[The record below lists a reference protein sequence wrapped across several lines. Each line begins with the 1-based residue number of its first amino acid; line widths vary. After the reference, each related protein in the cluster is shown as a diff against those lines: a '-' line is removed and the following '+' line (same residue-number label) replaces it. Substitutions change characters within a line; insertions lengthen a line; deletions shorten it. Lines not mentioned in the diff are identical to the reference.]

1 LGWNAVGECS
11 LKVNMN
17 NTVISITAVVAL
29 LALTGL
35 SLARDRSRSGLYFCA
50 ALTVTALL
58 ELFDLMALTAGVDAI
73 FWKRCALISESLLPP
88 LWLISSLTF
97 ARQAGPWKIG
107 RPLQAVIVLS
117 FLPVLLPFIKP
128 LDVFFY
134 APDFPSERLLFLNN
148 IGYFYYLGIMVWLV
162 CGLVNFEKTFAN
174 ASPSA
179 QYKIKFDIIGIGTIL
194 AVLIF
199 YYSQALLYRTL
210 NMSYLPVRSLM
221 YLVAA
226 AMMAYSMLR
235 VRGKVRIQVSRQA
248 AFKSVV
254 LVAVG
259 VYLLLIGFLGEGMQ
273 HFGVS
278 FPRTVTVS
286 FVFLLGIALL
296 ILMLSGRVRREVKVA
311 LHKNFYQHKHDY
323 RTQWLSF
330 TRQLSTSLTSD
341 ELLERI
347 LAAYCDIFGI
357 DGAALFLYED
367 SCGEYG
373 VTANYR
379 MESISGSIA
388 RENTLVGF
396 MEKND
401 WVVCIKDE
409 NPEIM
414 SENSHFFRNNE
425 ISFIVP
431 LFDGTH
437 LEGFIA
443 LGRIIKDDETYIYE
457 DYDLMKTIARQAS
470 LAILHQK
477 LSEQISHTR
486 EIEAIGNVATF
497 VAHDLKNQVSNLSL
511 IVENAARHIQNPE
524 FQQDMLESL
533 GNTVFRMQKLIARL
547 KNLGEKE
554 VHNPQ
559 LIDLLELVKNTAE
572 SVTGFKIIVSGKPVM
587 VSVEEEQIRN
597 VVMNLLMNGIEA
609 SESHE
614 PVVIEVGSSSAP
626 YIRVTDWGCGMTS
639 NYIRNELFKPFR
651 TSKSH
656 GLGIGLYQCRK
667 IIEAHGGRIEVA
679 SVAGRGTVFT
689 VWFSN
694 MDDHGTAAISESA

>member
-1 LGWNAVGECS
+1 
-11 LKVNMN
+11 MN
-17 NTVISITAVVAL
+17 NIAISIAAVIAL
-29 LALTGL
+29 LVLTGL
-35 SLARDRSRSGLYFCA
+35 SLYRDRSRSGLFFCA
-50 ALTVTALL
+50 ALAVTALL
-58 ELFDLMALTAGVDAI
+58 EFFDLMSLAAASDAF
-73 FWKRCALISESLLPP
+73 FWKNCALITESLLPP
-88 LWLISSLTF
+88 LWLVSSLTYS
-97 ARQAGPWKIG
+97 RQAGPWKIG
-107 RPLQAVIVLS
+107 RLLQLVVALA
-117 FLPVLLPFIKP
+117 FLTVLLPFIKP
-128 LDVFFY
+128 LDSFFY

-148 IGYFYYLGIMVWLV
+148 IGYFYYLGIMAWLV
-162 CGLVNFEKTFAN
+162 FCLVNFEKTFAN

-179 QYKIKFDIIGIGTIL
+179 QFKIKFDIIGLGTIL
-194 AVLIF
+194 SVLIF
-199 YYSQALLYRTL
+199 YFSQALLYRTL
-210 NMSYLPVRSLM
+210 NMNYLPVRSFM
-221 YLVAA
+221 YLVATG
-226 AMMAYSMLR
+226 MMFYSMLR
-235 VRGKVRIQVSRQA
+235 RRGNVRIQVSRQA

-259 VYLLLIGFLGEGMQ
+259 LYLLLIGFLGEGMQ

-330 TRQLSTSLTSD
+330 TKQLSTSRTSD

-367 SCGEYG
+367 SCGEYS
-373 VTANYR
+373 VTANFR
-379 MESISGSIA
+379 MESISGAIA
-388 RENTLVGF
+388 KENSLVNF

-414 SENSHFFRNNE
+414 PENRLFFSNNE

-431 LFDGTH
+431 LFDGAH

-443 LGRIIKDDETYIYE
+443 LGHIIKNDETYIYE

-477 LSEQISHTR
+477 LSEQISQNR

-497 VAHDLKNQVSNLSL
+497 VAHDLKNQVTNLSL

-524 FQQDMLESL
+524 FQQDMLDSL
-533 GNTVFRMQKLIARL
+533 GNTVGRMQKLIARL

-554 VHNPQ
+554 LCNPQ
-559 LIDLLELVKNTAE
+559 LVNLLVLVENSAA
-572 SVTGFKIIVSGKPVM
+572 SVSGAKIIVSGSAVM
-587 VSVEEEQIRN
+587 VRVEEEQIQN
-597 VVMNLLMNGIEA
+597 VVMNLLMNSIEA
-609 SESHE
+609 SDSSE
-614 PVVIEVGSSSAP
+614 PIVIEVGFSSAP

-639 NYIRNELFKPFR
+639 SYIRNELFKPFR

-667 IIEAHGGRIEVA
+667 IVEAHNGRIEVA

-694 MDDHGTAAISESA
+694 RDRSGEARLCESAQGEEYGKTSDS

>member
-1 LGWNAVGECS
+1 
-11 LKVNMN
+11 MN
-17 NTVISITAVVAL
+17 STVISIAAVIAL

-35 SLARDRSRSGLYFCA
+35 SLYRDRSRSGLFFCA
-50 ALTVTALL
+50 ALVVTALL
-58 ELFDLMALTAGVDAI
+58 ELFDLMSLAAVDSF
-73 FWKRCALISESLLPP
+73 FWKKCALVTESLLPP
-88 LWLISSLTF
+88 LWLLSSLTYS
-97 ARQAGPWKIG
+97 REAGPWKIG
-107 RPLQAVIVLS
+107 RPLQLVTVLA
-117 FLPVLLPFIKP
+117 FLTALLPFIKP
-128 LDVFFY
+128 LNVFYY
-134 APDFPSERLLFLNN
+134 APDFPAERLLFLNN

-162 CGLVNFEKTFAN
+162 FCLVNFEKTFVN

-179 QYKIKFDIIGIGTIL
+179 QFKIKFEIIGLGTIL

-199 YYSQALLYRTL
+199 YFSQALLYRTL
-210 NMSYLPVRSLM
+210 NMNYLPVRSLM
-221 YLVAA
+221 YLVATG
-226 AMMAYSMLR
+226 MLAYSMLR
-235 VRGKVRIQVSRQA
+235 IRGKVRIQVSRQA

-259 VYLLLIGFLGEGMQ
+259 VYLLLIGIMGEGMQ
-273 HFGVS
+273 YFGVS
-278 FPRTVTVS
+278 FSRTVTVS

-296 ILMLSGRVRREVKVA
+296 ILMLSNRVRREVTVA

-330 TRQLSTSLTSD
+330 TKQLSTSRTSD

-357 DGAALFLYED
+357 DGAALFLYEG
-367 SCGEYG
+367 SCGEYSM
-373 VTANYR
+373 TANYR
-379 MESISGSIA
+379 MESISGAVAS
-388 RENTLVGF
+388 ENSLISF

-401 WVVCIKDE
+401 WVVCVKDE
-409 NPEIM
+409 NPEIIV
-414 SENSHFFRNNE
+414 ENRLFFSNNE

-443 LGRIIKDDETYIYE
+443 LGHIIKSDETYIYE

-477 LSEQISHTR
+477 LSERISQTR
-486 EIEAIGNVATF
+486 EIEAIGNMATF
-497 VAHDLKNQVSNLSL
+497 VAHDLKNQVTNLSL

-524 FQQDMLESL
+524 FQQDMLDSL
-533 GNTVFRMQKLIARL
+533 GNTVGRMQKLISRL

-554 VHNPQ
+554 PYNPQ
-559 LIDLLELVKNTAE
+559 LVNLLELVENTAA
-572 SVTGFKIIVSGKPVM
+572 SVTGAKIIVSGSAAM
-587 VSVEEEQIRN
+587 VRVEKEQIQN
-597 VVMNLLMNGIEA
+597 VVMNLLMNSIEA
-609 SESHE
+609 SDSND
-614 PVVIEVGSSSAP
+614 PIVIEVGFSSAP

-639 NYIRNELFKPFR
+639 SYIRNELFKPFR

-667 IIEAHGGRIEVA
+667 IIEAHDGRIEVV
-679 SVAGRGTVFT
+679 SVASKGTVFT
-689 VWFSN
+689 VWFRSQDGN
-694 MDDHGTAAISESA
+694 GESRLSESA

>member
-1 LGWNAVGECS
+1 
-11 LKVNMN
+11 MN
-17 NTVISITAVVAL
+17 NTVISIAAVLAL
-29 LALTGL
+29 LALAGL
-35 SLARDRSRSGLYFCA
+35 SLSRDRSRSGLFFCA

-58 ELFDLMALTAGVDAI
+58 ELFDVMALTVAMDP
-73 FWKRCALISESLLPP
+73 FYWKKIALITESLLPP
-88 LWLISSLTF
+88 LWILSSLTYS
-97 ARQAGPWKIG
+97 RQAGPWKIS
-107 RPLQAVIVLS
+107 RPMQGAIYLA
-117 FLPVLLPFIKP
+117 FLYALLPFFIP
-128 LDVFFY
+128 LDTFFY
-134 APDFPSERLLFLNN
+134 APDFPAERLLFLNN
-148 IGYFYYLGIMVWLV
+148 IGYFYYFGIMVWLV
-162 CGLVNFEKTFAN
+162 FCLVNFEKTFAN

-179 QYKIKFDIIGIGTIL
+179 QFKIKFDIVGLGIIL

-210 NMSYLPVRSLM
+210 NMNYLPVRSLM

-226 AMMAYSMLR
+226 GMMVYSLLR
-235 VRGKVRIQVSRQA
+235 RRGKVQILVSRQA

-254 LVAVG
+254 LIAVG
-259 VYLLLIGFLGEGMQ
+259 IYLLLIGFLGEGMQ

-330 TRQLSTSLTSD
+330 TKQLSTSRTSD

-347 LAAYCDIFGI
+347 LAAYCEIFGI
-357 DGAALFLYED
+357 DGAALFLYEAG
-367 SCGEYG
+367 CGEYS
-373 VTANYR
+373 VTANFR
-379 MESISGSIA
+379 MESISGAVA
-388 RENTLVGF
+388 RENSLVNF
-396 MEKND
+396 MEQND

-414 SENSHFFRNNE
+414 PENRLFFNNNE

-443 LGRIIKDDETYIYE
+443 LGRIVKNDETYIYE

-477 LSEQISHTR
+477 LSEQISQNR

-497 VAHDLKNQVSNLSL
+497 VAHDLKNQVTNLSL
-511 IVENAARHIQNPE
+511 IVENAARHIKNPE
-524 FQQDMLESL
+524 FQQDMLGSL
-533 GNTVFRMQKLIARL
+533 GNTVGRMQKLIARL

-554 VHNPQ
+554 LHNPQ
-559 LIDLLELVKNTAE
+559 MVNLLELVQNTAAT
-572 SVTGFKIIVSGKPVM
+572 VTGAKIIVSGSAAM
-587 VSVEEEQIRN
+587 VRVEEEQIKN
-597 VVMNLLMNGIEA
+597 VVMNLLMNSIEA
-609 SESHE
+609 SESNE
-614 PVVIEVGSSSAP
+614 QIVIEVGFSSAP

-639 NYIRNELFKPFR
+639 SYIRNELFKPFR

-667 IIEAHGGRIEVA
+667 IIEAHDGRIEVA

-694 MDDHGTAAISESA
+694 TEVSGEA